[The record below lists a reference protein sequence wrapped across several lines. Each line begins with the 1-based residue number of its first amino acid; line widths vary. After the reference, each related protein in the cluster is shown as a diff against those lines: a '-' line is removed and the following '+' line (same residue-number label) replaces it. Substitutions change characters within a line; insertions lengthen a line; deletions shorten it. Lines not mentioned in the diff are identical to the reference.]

1 MPEEKITTIDYK
13 EQRDKVLKLAI
24 QRDKALKLA
33 IKFRKSGDTEIAI
46 SCLNLAVDINKKI

>member
-1 MPEEKITTIDYK
+1 MPEEKITTIDY
-13 EQRDKVLKLAI
+13 EE

-33 IKFRKSGDTEIAI
+33 IKFRKSGDTEKAI